1 MLFLEHSKSCFKEII
16 KKIGDSNM
24 THDLQDER
32 SEKMNGKGGPLAA
45 LISMRGEILSGY
57 MYPKLHRCLRRVERF
72 RKRKNIL

>member
-1 MLFLEHSKSCFKEII
+1 
-16 KKIGDSNM
+16 M